1 MQGRRRFSSSGVHV
15 AVLGLVSGR
24 EPLVGGGRLELLLPR
39 QAHGACHRTA
49 VLKGVAAAGAAGAEL
64 TTSDVR
70 LGGEGKARWGGNVY
84 VEGDRCVSKSTTESV
99 PTLP

>member
-64 TTSDVR
+64 TTSDVLVRLR
-70 LGGEGKARWGGNVY
+70 LGGRVIRKRL
-84 VEGDRCVSKSTTESV
+84 VEGGRCVSKSTTESV

>member
-49 VLKGVAAAGAAGAEL
+49 VLKGVAAAGRRGRSSPLA
-64 TTSDVR
+64 TYF
-70 LGGEGKARWGGNVY
+70 KARSVGG
-84 VEGDRCVSKSTTESV
+84 
-99 PTLP
+99 